1 MTVRCGRIWLASL
14 LMLVGCA
21 DNPPAV
27 IENKSVAAVDVS
39 PEVRQT
45 NAQRADYGPNLP
57 AGPDY
62 VVEPGD
68 TLYAVAFRLGM
79 DYRTLAGLN
88 DIDPPYVIRVG
99 QSLKTAPDAE
109 RANAP
114 AIPETT
120 AIQSHS
126 PQRAGGSRGERSVES
141 VGESAVE
148 NAVASA
154 GEGVVE
160 SSTDKAM
167 ASAPEGNPVTA
178 TTKPAAKQPEPGPPS
193 HSLSTAKTPTPNAP
207 VDRWSW
213 PAEGKV
219 SRAYSAERHKGID
232 LHGERGSPVMATA
245 AGVVVY
251 AGTGVTGYGA
261 LLIVKHNDTYLSA
274 YGHNDAL
281 LAAEGQQVD
290 AGQVIARMGST
301 SSDSVKLHFEIRRNG
316 RPVNPTSLLP
326 QR

>member
-1 MTVRCGRIWLASL
+1 MRVRCGQILVVSL
-14 LMLVGCA
+14 LLLVGCA
-21 DNPPAV
+21 DTPPAV
-27 IENKSVAAVDVS
+27 IENKSVAAVDVP

-45 NAQRADYGPNLP
+45 NTTRPDYGPQLA

-68 TLYAVAFRLGM
+68 TLYAVAFRLGV
-79 DYRTLAGLN
+79 DYRTLASLN

-99 QSLKTAPDAE
+99 QALKTAPEGVAGSPPVSPE
-109 RANAP
+109 ANVAQASAMQRTSGTSVKSAAGNGAARAT
-114 AIPETT
+114 E
-120 AIQSHS
+120 
-126 PQRAGGSRGERSVES
+126 
-141 VGESAVE
+141 GESI
-148 NAVASA
+148 
-154 GEGVVE
+154 
-160 SSTDKAM
+160 
-167 ASAPEGNPVTA
+167 TA
-178 TTKPAAKQPEPGPPS
+178 TARPAATKSEPGPPS
-193 HSLSTAKTPTPNAP
+193 HTLSTAKTPTPNAP

-213 PAEGKV
+213 PADGKV

-232 LHGERGSPVMATA
+232 LVGERGSPVMATA

-281 LAAEGQQVD
+281 LAAEGQRVD

>member
-1 MTVRCGRIWLASL
+1 MTVRCGQILVVSL
-14 LMLVGCA
+14 LLLFGCA
-21 DNPPAV
+21 DTPPVV
-27 IENKSVAAVDVS
+27 IENKSVAAVYVP

-45 NAQRADYGPNLP
+45 NTPRADYGPNLP
-57 AGPDY
+57 TGPDY

-68 TLYAVAFRLGM
+68 TLYAVAFRLGV
-79 DYRTLAGLN
+79 DFRTLASLN
-88 DIDPPYVIRVG
+88 NIDPPYLIKVG
-99 QSLKTAPDAE
+99 QTLKTAPGT
-109 RANAP
+109 AP
-114 AIPETT
+114 AGAPT
-120 AIQSHS
+120 APATKGIQASAQ
-126 PQRAGGSRGERSVES
+126 QRAGGTGVQSASKSTVES
-141 VGESAVE
+141 TAGNRAESATE
-148 NAVASA
+148 SA
-154 GEGVVE
+154 R
-160 SSTDKAM
+160 T
-167 ASAPEGNPVTA
+167 TA
-178 TTKPAAKQPEPGPPS
+178 AAKPAATQSEPGPPS
-193 HSLSTAKTPTPNAP
+193 HTLSTAKTPTPNAP

-213 PAEGKV
+213 PTEGKV

-232 LHGERGSPVMATA
+232 LVGERGSPVMATA

-281 LAAEGQQVD
+281 LVAEGQQVD

>member
-1 MTVRCGRIWLASL
+1 MTVRCCQSLVASL
-14 LMLVGCA
+14 LLLSGCA

-27 IENKSVAAVDVS
+27 IENKSVAAVDVP
-39 PEVRQT
+39 PEVRQANT
-45 NAQRADYGPNLP
+45 NLP
-57 AGPDY
+57 DYERDLAAGPDY

-79 DYRTLAGLN
+79 DYRALASLN
-88 DIDPPYVIRVG
+88 NINPPYVIRVG
-99 QSLKTAPDAE
+99 QSLRTAPDAALGSAPAASE
-109 RANAP
+109 ANPSEANAMHRVSETP
-114 AIPETT
+114 A
-120 AIQSHS
+120 
-126 PQRAGGSRGERSVES
+126 
-141 VGESAVE
+141 E
-148 NAVASA
+148 NAADNA
-154 GEGVVE
+154 
-160 SSTDKAM
+160 
-167 ASAPEGNPVTA
+167 TA
-178 TTKPAAKQPEPGPPS
+178 TAKSAATQSEAGPPS
-193 HSLSTAKTPTPNAP
+193 QTLSPAQTPMPNAP
-207 VDRWSW
+207 VDRWFW
-213 PAEGKV
+213 PTEGTV

-232 LHGERGSPVMATA
+232 LVGERGSPVMATA
-245 AGVVVY
+245 AGMVVY

-326 QR
+326 KR